1 MLGRVTASHRLDG
14 NERRREFFE
23 VSDHFSSPELATDN
37 HNLVLINAVELEDRL
52 GGIHADADGYVHW
65 PLSSYLA

>member
-1 MLGRVTASHRLDG
+1 MVGAAAQLDG
-14 NERRREFFE
+14 DEHWWELLE
-23 VSDHFSSPELATDN
+23 VSDHLSSPELAADN
-37 HNLVLINAVELEDRL
+37 HSLVLINAVELKYRL

>member
-1 MLGRVTASHRLDG
+1 MMGTAAQLYG
-14 NERRREFFE
+14 NERWWEFFE
-23 VSDHFSSPELATDN
+23 VSDHLSSPELATDN
-37 HNLVLINAVELEDRL
+37 HNLVLINAVELGHRL